1 VVSVSDGVLRVIDT
15 SSQHVTGTLD
25 LTSYVGA
32 DDAQLLMSGNRVLV
46 ILGSPTPSYF
56 GPGLL
61 YPRFWQPG
69 TMNTTYLLVSL
80 GSGAPQI
87 VSTLHPKGS
96 YVDAR
101 MIDGTVRLVVDNQPR
116 IAFPFLSGKHTA
128 AQRRAAERR
137 TIARTPL
144 DAWQPS
150 YSVTTGGTT
159 TTNRVPC
166 SDVLHPRTYTGAS
179 LLTVYTVD
187 LAHGFADVSPV
198 TLAANGATV
207 YASTTSLY
215 IANREYRQ
223 THIHRFD
230 ISAPGRPTYL
240 GSGTV
245 PGELLDSY
253 SLSAYVLDADA
264 LTETGHVGGLGRG
277 EDVHAVRFLGPLAYL
292 VTFKQV
298 DPFYVLDLSDPAHPR
313 QAAELKVSGYSD
325 YLHPVGD
332 GRLLGVGEDVA
343 GSRVDGLQVSLYDVN
358 DLAHPNRIANVVR
371 DHTPGESKIDPHA
384 FLYWP
389 ATGTAVVPID
399 SWDSA
404 QSGAVLVVHVDANG
418 LRTVG
423 LIRNPRVVTV
433 DDGYDAGIER
443 SMYIDGSI
451 WTMSNSGLKVSDG
464 TTLQRQAW
472 IPFS

>member
-1 VVSVSDGVLRVIDT
+1 
-15 SSQHVTGTLD
+15 
-25 LTSYVGA
+25 
-32 DDAQLLMSGNRVLV
+32 
-46 ILGSPTPSYF
+46 
-56 GPGLL
+56 
-61 YPRFWQPG
+61 
-69 TMNTTYLLVSL
+69 
-80 GSGAPQI
+80 
-87 VSTLHPKGS
+87 
-96 YVDAR
+96 
-101 MIDGTVRLVVDNQPR
+101 
-116 IAFPFLSGKHTA
+116 
-128 AQRRAAERR
+128 
-137 TIARTPL
+137 
-144 DAWQPS
+144 
-150 YSVTTGGTT
+150 
-159 TTNRVPC
+159 
-166 SDVLHPRTYTGAS
+166 
-179 LLTVYTVD
+179 
-187 LAHGFADVSPV
+187 
-198 TLAANGATV
+198 V

-253 SLSAYVLDADA
+253 SLSEYDGSLRAITTSDIYGGHGSTSAYVLDADTLA
-264 LTETGHVGGLGRG
+264 ATGHVGGLGRG

-325 YLHPVGD
+325 YLHPVGG

-343 GSRVDGLQVSLYDVN
+343 GSRVDGLQVSLYDVS
-358 DLAHPNRIANVVR
+358 DLSHPRRIANVVR
-371 DHTPGESKIDPHA
+371 HHTPGESNIDPHA

-389 ATGTAVVPID
+389 ATGTAVVPIE

-423 LIRNPRVVTV
+423 LIRNPRVATV

-451 WTMSNSGLKVSDG
+451 WTMSSSGLKVSDG
-464 TTLQRQAW
+464 TTLHRQSW